1 MWRKSYQIAFL
12 SSLFLFSYLFL
23 FLFNLS
29 IVLFNILKFWCLN
42 SSITIILNLP
52 IQYYRRCCQQKR
64 FKPILITIKCSNQCI
79 SNHKTIVQ
87 NILKKSLTAKKHS
100 PTPIT
105 FHHLKNVL
113 NLIKSLVIIEV
124 TNYFLLKRPH
134 FLRRLT
140 KLIHQIYWRHHVN
153 KKFNNNN
160 LI

>member
-1 MWRKSYQIAFL
+1 MHIKSQ
-12 SSLFLFSYLFL
+12 
-23 FLFNLS
+23 N
-29 IVLFNILKFWCLN
+29 N
-42 SSITIILNLP
+42 
-52 IQYYRRCCQQKR
+52 
-64 FKPILITIKCSNQCI
+64 CSK
-79 SNHKTIVQ
+79 HTK
-87 NILKKSLTAKKHS
+87 KKSLTAKKHS

-113 NLIKSLVIIEV
+113 NLIKILVIIEV